1 MPAKLYI
8 WLDRDPLSQP
18 PDYEIDDI
26 PGRADLAILAEA
38 VAAGKLG
45 SLLPTKLAL
54 SRHARPET
62 PAGYRRIDVRKLLRD
77 YRIPYRTRY
86 QLIMT
91 TSTADH
97 TPQRQT
103 HSPSTAHRTD

>member
-1 MPAKLYI
+1 MTAKLYI

-26 PGRADLAILAEA
+26 PGRADLTILAEA
-38 VAAGKLG
+38 IAAGQLG
-45 SLLPTKLAL
+45 PLLPTKLAL

-86 QLIMT
+86 QLA
-91 TSTADH
+91 TSAPTADH
-97 TPQRQT
+97 APQHQT
-103 HSPSTAHRTD
+103 HAPSSAHHTD